1 MRRKADKLYK
11 EFEAKTK
18 AKGKDKVMKIN
29 NTAGNDSI
37 VKNGYI
43 QNRMDGGAKSGEAVK
58 VENGTIN
65 ASGLGI
71 FQDDIANKKQKAM
84 QNAMQFVKE
93 QFKADSKVDDTL
105 DACRARSKESRES
118 LKEAQKELNAL
129 EEEKNKIKEE
139 YGEDSEDYKIAAEEY
154 DKMAEPWLTQKA
166 AAQKDIAMQ
175 SGMLRGMKLEMLKNH
190 AIIDAENAKDLTLEA
205 AGKEVIGMLMDE
217 AKEKIDK
224 DIEDAVDKGKD
235 QKEEAEKTKE
245 ELEKVQAEQKKKA
258 QDAEEES
265 KESHVNSK
273 KNSASAVDAIQDIN
287 EKYKKVVENTE
298 KIAAEQKVLMD
309 ELKGGSV
316 DVTL

>member
-1 MRRKADKLYK
+1 
-11 EFEAKTK
+11 
-18 AKGKDKVMKIN
+18 MKIN
-29 NTAGNDSI
+29 NTAANDSV
-37 VKNGYI
+37 VKNSYI
-43 QNRMDGGAKSGEAVK
+43 QNRMDGGAKGGEAVK

-84 QNAMQFVKE
+84 QNAMQFVKD

-139 YGEDSEDYKIAAEEY
+139 YGEDSEVYKAAVEEY
-154 DKMAEPWLTQKA
+154 SKMAEPWLTQKE

-217 AKEKIDK
+217 AKDK
-224 DIEDAVDKGKD
+224 VDQDIKDAVEKGKD
-235 QKEEAEKTKE
+235 QKEQAEKTKE

-258 QDAEEES
+258 QDAEDDSEES
-265 KESHVNSK
+265 HNNSTRS
-273 KNSASAVDAIQDIN
+273 SAGAADAMRNIN
-287 EKYKKVVENTE
+287 EKYKEVVQNTE
-298 KIAAEQKVLMD
+298 KIAAEQKVLVD
-309 ELKGGSV
+309 ELKGAAI
-316 DVTL
+316 DTLL